1 MAVAKETIENLRQ
14 QTINSGP
21 EVVADIQAVEECLQK
36 TSFELNRA

>member
-14 QTINSGP
+14 QNINSGP
-21 EVVADIQAVEECLQK
+21 EVVADWKAVEDCLQK